1 MSSNRTSRGLILSV
15 LALGAAAL
23 LAGCEETGSMDNAR
37 AYAAIPPSTEQL
49 MAEKG
54 STKDAPML
62 IRAYKKEAELEIWK
76 RKPDGQY
83 VYLKTFP
90 MCRWSGQLGP
100 KTTEGDRQVPEGFY
114 TITPGQMNPNSH
126 YYLSFNVGY
135 PNAYDRANGH
145 TGGSIMVHGICSS
158 AGCFSMTDKQI
169 EEIYAIARESFAGG
183 QRAIQ
188 MQSFP
193 FKMTAENLAKLRL
206 DPNMPFWRELKKGAD
221 YFEVTKTETPVG
233 VCNRH
238 YVFGASP
245 KSGRFDAE
253 SACPPLDE
261 NADVKAQLARK
272 EATDN
277 AEVAALTSK
286 GVQPVRLIYADGG
299 QNAEFAHR
307 FVEVSRPDALA
318 QGPTEIVLDQPKSK
332 SVAVQIAAA
341 KAQSKALLARG
352 NVITSNVTVAE
363 GSAKQIPAS
372 APVSVAQAV
381 VPATFN
387 AAPSAYASTPP
398 ADEATGGI
406 FGKWLSPDRA
416 AKPETAP
423 VVQAAATVST
433 QPAPAHRGA
442 SRPGIKPAP
451 STTVVATATQT
462 QVAQAPAT
470 AVPASASDGQGGFF
484 KSWLNLGGTA
494 KTDATPAAQAAAVP
508 VATSPAHPVAK
519 APRMTGNAKALPKEI
534 TGDKTASLPAGTL
547 ALAPGVN

>member
-1 MSSNRTSRGLILSV
+1 MTLNRTFRGAVLSL
-15 LALGAAAL
+15 LALGAAVL
-23 LAGCEETGSMDNAR
+23 LAGCDETGSMDNAR
-37 AYAAIPPSTEQL
+37 AYASIPASTEQL
-49 MAEKG
+49 MADNG
-54 STKDAPML
+54 TSKDAPML
-62 IRAYKKEAELEIWK
+62 IRAYKKEAEFEVWK
-76 RKPDGQY
+76 RKPDGTY

-100 KTTEGDRQVPEGFY
+100 KVTEGDRQVPEGFY

-206 DPNMPFWRELKKGAD
+206 APTMPFWREIKKGAD

-238 YVFGASP
+238 YVFGASA

-253 SACPPLDE
+253 SSCPPLNED
-261 NADVKAQLARK
+261 AGVKAQVARK
-272 EATDN
+272 QATDD
-277 AEVAALTSK
+277 AEVAALASK
-286 GVQPVRLIYADGG
+286 GVKPVRLIYADGG

-318 QGPTEIVLDQPKSK
+318 QGPTEIVLDAPKSK

-341 KAQSKALLARG
+341 KAQAKILLARG
-352 NVITSNVTVAE
+352 NVITGNMTVAE
-363 GSAKQIPAS
+363 GSSKPLPAVPS
-372 APVSVAQAV
+372 VPTAGQTQVAQAV

-387 AAPSAYASTPP
+387 AAPSAYAATPA
-398 ADEATGGI
+398 AD
-406 FGKWLSPDRA
+406 
-416 AKPETAP
+416 
-423 VVQAAATVST
+423 
-433 QPAPAHRGA
+433 
-442 SRPGIKPAP
+442 
-451 STTVVATATQT
+451 
-462 QVAQAPAT
+462 
-470 AVPASASDGQGGFF
+470 DGQGGLF
-484 KSWLNLGGTA
+484 KTWLNVGGA
-494 KTDATPAAQAAAVP
+494 NKPAAA
-508 VATSPAHPVAK
+508 PAD
-519 APRMTGNAKALPKEI
+519 RLG
-534 TGDKTASLPAGTL
+534 L
-547 ALAPGVN
+547 ALAEAKKFDADRPRRRPVRAPPRPARPAVRAPRQAPGRAPRPRRCRR